1 MKRRTFLGYTLP
13 SAAAIGSFGRQ
24 AAARNHPLGSGG
36 SAVPSR
42 REGNSAADGS
52 MVVGAIS
59 GHGHAGGHVRVL
71 DQLSEVGKIHV
82 CAATELAD
90 VERLAAESSKVAS
103 KTTDLARFL
112 ARDDLDA
119 VTVCARPDQAPAIL
133 EQVVSAGLPVLY
145 DKPATTHSSH
155 LRKVAELAE
164 KKGVTAGAMLQWRY
178 NPMVL
183 DLKRALA
190 DGTLGSIMTI
200 EAKLLNGLLEY
211 RDTSTYLFDP
221 KMGAGILSWLGC
233 HCLDLVLCLMQERVV
248 EVMAMVGNLN
258 PKKVPVE
265 DTGLLLLSFES
276 GKMGTFQAGYHMKG
290 SKSVYDFYIG
300 MRGTEGF
307 SILPLVEPIQH
318 QSQNAATAGGAY
330 SLYSEARR
338 WVSGRR
344 HRKSYQIPETPGY
357 GGIMAEELFRDFLEA
372 SRTGAP
378 APSPIQDNVHMLEII
393 EAAKESSATR
403 RAVRI

>member
-1 MKRRTFLGYTLP
+1 MMKRRTFLGYTVP
-13 SAAAIGSFGRQ
+13 SAAAIGTLSKV
-24 AAARNHPLGSGG
+24 GG
-36 SAVPSR
+36 SVRPIPTRGR
-42 REGNSAADGS
+42 RPEGGKKGS
-52 MVVGAIS
+52 MVVGAVS

-82 CAATELAD
+82 CAATDLAD
-90 VERLAAESSKVAS
+90 VEKLAAESSKVLS
-103 KTTDLARFL
+103 KTTDLARLL

-119 VTVCARPDQAPAIL
+119 VTVCARPDQAPGIL
-133 EQVVSAGLPVLY
+133 EQVVAAGLPVLY

-155 LRKVAELAE
+155 LRRVAELAE

-190 DGTLGSIMTI
+190 GGALGKILTI

-221 KMGAGILSWLGC
+221 RTGAGIMSWLGC
-233 HCLDLVLCLMQERVV
+233 HCLDLVLFLMQERVV

-258 PKKVPVE
+258 PEKVAVE
-265 DTGLLLLSFES
+265 DTGMVLLSFENGS
-276 GKMGTFQAGYHMKG
+276 LGTFQTGYHMKG
-290 SKSVYDFYIG
+290 SSSVYDFYIG
-300 MRGTEGF
+300 MRGTKGF
-307 SILPLVEPIQH
+307 SDLPLVEPVRH
-318 QSQNAATAGGAY
+318 QSANAATVGGAF

-338 WVSGRR
+338 WISGRT
-344 HRKSYQIPETPGY
+344 HRKTYRIPERPGY

-372 SRTGAP
+372 SKTGAP
-378 APSPIQDNVHMLEII
+378 APSPIQDNVHMFEIV
-393 EAAKESSATR
+393 EAAKESSKTR

>member
-1 MKRRTFLGYTLP
+1 
-13 SAAAIGSFGRQ
+13 
-24 AAARNHPLGSGG
+24 
-36 SAVPSR
+36 
-42 REGNSAADGS
+42 

-90 VERLAAESSKVAS
+90 VEKLAAGSSKVAS
-103 KTTDLARFL
+103 KSTDLGRFL

-133 EQVVSAGLPVLY
+133 EQVVSAGFPVLY
-145 DKPATTHSSH
+145 DKPAATHSSH
-155 LRKVAELAE
+155 LRRVAELAE

-190 DGTLGSIMTI
+190 DGALGRIMTI

-221 KMGAGILSWLGC
+221 KTSGSGILSWLGC
-233 HCLDLVLCLMQERVV
+233 HCMDLVLGLMQERVV

-258 PKKVPVE
+258 PEKVPVE

-276 GKMGTFQAGYHMKG
+276 GKLGTFQAGYHMKG
-290 SKSVYDFYIG
+290 SRAVYDFYVG
-300 MRGTEGF
+300 MRGTEGY
-307 SILPLVEPIQH
+307 SILPLVEPVEH
-318 QSQNAATAGGAY
+318 GTTNAAVAGGTY
-330 SLYSEARR
+330 TLYSEARH

-344 HRKSYQIPETPGY
+344 HRKTYEIPQTPGY

-378 APSPIQDNVHMLEII
+378 APSPIRDNVHMLEII
-393 EAAKESSATR
+393 EAAKESSASR
-403 RAVRI
+403 RAVRIPA